1 MATHAEIQDYV
12 KSKYR
17 YTPKTCWI
25 AHMKEL
31 TGQEVGRAPNR
42 QGAAG
47 YILAHW
53 ISAPTSWRH
62 SGTSACCQQVF
73 ACRHDPDTLGARGLE
88 QVDRPALMLAG

>member
-1 MATHAEIQDYV
+1 MATYAEIQDYV

-42 QGAAG
+42 QGAAR
-47 YILAHW
+47 IHPCPEDKRPDIVEAF
-53 ISAPTSWRH
+53 RH
-62 SGTSACCQQVF
+62 FGMLTAGF
-73 ACRHDPDTLGARGLE
+73 RLPARY
-88 QVDRPALMLAG
+88 